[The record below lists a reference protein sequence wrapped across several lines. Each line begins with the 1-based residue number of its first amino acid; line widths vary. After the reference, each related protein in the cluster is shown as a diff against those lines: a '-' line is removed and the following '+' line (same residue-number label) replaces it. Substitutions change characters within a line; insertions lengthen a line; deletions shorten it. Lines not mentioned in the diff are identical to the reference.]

1 MSSVFLFSKQEIQ
14 KDSVEQGIYQL
25 FDVRPKIEVFSKRI
39 SGQYPYGLEV
49 YEMDGFRCSDERL
62 GTELVSKLAKHL
74 KMELVITV
82 INAVDDTQE
91 LDVQAFPDGA
101 IFYGELEDGKFN
113 RWTYR

>member
-82 INAVDDTQE
+82 INAVEINIIDLISKINSFT
-91 LDVQAFPDGA
+91 FGFCRP
-101 IFYGELEDGKFN
+101 F
-113 RWTYR
+113 W